1 MRIGGYL
8 SDWKVLNSGVPQ
20 GTKLGVIL
28 FSVMTNRLLSDW
40 KLHIKYVDDTSAFEI
55 LPRNSISLLN
65 SGNVDKS
72 HALFQLS
79 FKSNNYWK
87 QNNRACVNL

>member
-1 MRIGGYL
+1 M
-8 SDWKVLNSGVPQ
+8 PQ

-40 KLHIKYVDDTSAFEI
+40 KLHIKYVDDTSVIEI

-65 SGNVDKS
+65 SAVSDIHQFAMDLNMRLNSSKCKEMLINFI
-72 HALFQLS
+72 HY
-79 FKSNNYWK
+79 SNF
-87 QNNRACVNL
+87 L